1 MQGEGPGIRMQ
12 GMNTLAILSSPL
24 QWGILILVCLLV
36 FGAKRLPDIA
46 RALGRSLG
54 EFGKARRE
62 FEDALNNSSKE
73 PEKKD
78 EKPDEPD
85 KPQE

>member
-1 MQGEGPGIRMQ
+1 
-12 GMNTLAILSSPL
+12 MNTLAILSSPL

-46 RALGRSLG
+46 RSLGRSLG

-62 FEDALNNSSKE
+62 FEDALNNSTAGEKKAE
-73 PEKKD
+73 DAPEEKKD
-78 EKPDEPD
+78 DESKPAA
-85 KPQE
+85 

>member
-1 MQGEGPGIRMQ
+1 
-12 GMNTLAILSSPL
+12 MNTLAILSSPL

-62 FEDALNNSSKE
+62 FEDALNNSTAG
-73 PEKKD
+73 EKKAEAEEAPEAKKDD
-78 EKPDEPD
+78 ESKPAA
-85 KPQE
+85 

>member
-1 MQGEGPGIRMQ
+1 MAS
-12 GMNTLAILSSPL
+12 MNTLAIWTSPL

-46 RALGRSLG
+46 RALCRSLG

-62 FEDALNNSSKE
+62 FEDALNNSAKE
-73 PEKKD
+73 TEKKD

>member
-1 MQGEGPGIRMQ
+1 
-12 GMNTLAILSSPL
+12 MNTLAILSSPL

-62 FEDALNNSSKE
+62 FEDALNNSAAGEKKAE
-73 PEKKD
+73 DAPEEKKD
-78 EKPDEPD
+78 DESKPAA
-85 KPQE
+85 

>member
-1 MQGEGPGIRMQ
+1 
-12 GMNTLAILSSPL
+12 MNTLAILSSPL

-62 FEDALNNSSKE
+62 FEDALNNSAKE
-73 PEKKD
+73 AEKKD
-78 EKPDEPD
+78 EKNDDSDTPPA
-85 KPQE
+85 

>member
-1 MQGEGPGIRMQ
+1 
-12 GMNTLAILSSPL
+12 MNTLAILSSPL

-62 FEDALNNSSKE
+62 FEDALNNSAKE
-73 PEKKD
+73 AEKKD
-78 EKPDEPD
+78 AAPAEKADD
-85 KPQE
+85 DTKPAA

>member
-1 MQGEGPGIRMQ
+1 MV

-62 FEDALNNSSKE
+62 FEDALNNSARE
-73 PEKKD
+73 AGKKD
-78 EKPDEPD
+78 APAEGKDDDSTPAA
-85 KPQE
+85 

>member
-1 MQGEGPGIRMQ
+1 MNA
-12 GMNTLAILSSPL
+12 MNTLAILSSPL

-62 FEDALNNSSKE
+62 FEDALNNSAKE
-73 PEKKD
+73 AEKKV
-78 EKPDEPD
+78 EKNDDSDTPPA
-85 KPQE
+85 

>member
-1 MQGEGPGIRMQ
+1 MGT
-12 GMNTLAILSSPL
+12 MNTLAILSSPL

-62 FEDALNNSSKE
+62 FEDALNNSAKE
-73 PEKKD
+73 AEKKD
-78 EKPDEPD
+78 EKPDDSD
-85 KPQE
+85 KPSA

>member
-1 MQGEGPGIRMQ
+1 MNA
-12 GMNTLAILSSPL
+12 MNTLAILSSPL

-62 FEDALNNSSKE
+62 FEDALNNSAKE
-73 PEKKD
+73 TEKKD
-78 EKPDEPD
+78 EKTDDSDTPPA
-85 KPQE
+85 

>member
-1 MQGEGPGIRMQ
+1 M
-12 GMNTLAILSSPL
+12 
-24 QWGILILVCLLV
+24 CLLV

-62 FEDALNNSSKE
+62 FEDALNNSAKE
-73 PEKKD
+73 TGKKD
-78 EKPDEPD
+78 EKPDDSD
-85 KPQE
+85 KPSA

>member
-1 MQGEGPGIRMQ
+1 
-12 GMNTLAILSSPL
+12 MNTLAILSSPL

-62 FEDALNNSSKE
+62 FEDALNNSAAG
-73 PEKKD
+73 EKKAEDAPEAKKDD
-78 EKPDEPD
+78 ESKPAA
-85 KPQE
+85 

>member
-1 MQGEGPGIRMQ
+1 MNA
-12 GMNTLAILSSPL
+12 MNTLAILSSPL

-62 FEDALNNSSKE
+62 FEDALNNSAKE
-73 PEKKD
+73 AEKKD
-78 EKPDEPD
+78 EKNDDSDTPPA
-85 KPQE
+85 

>member
-1 MQGEGPGIRMQ
+1 MNA
-12 GMNTLAILSSPL
+12 MNTLAILSSPL

-62 FEDALNNSSKE
+62 FEDALNNSAKE
-73 PEKKD
+73 TEKKD
-78 EKPDEPD
+78 EKNDDSDTPPA
-85 KPQE
+85 

>member
-1 MQGEGPGIRMQ
+1 MNA
-12 GMNTLAILSSPL
+12 MNTLAILSSPL

-54 EFGKARRE
+54 EFDKARRE

-73 PEKKD
+73 LDKKD
-78 EKPDEPD
+78 KESNDTD
-85 KPQE
+85 KPAQ

>member
-1 MQGEGPGIRMQ
+1 
-12 GMNTLAILSSPL
+12 MNTLAILSSPL

-62 FEDALNNSSKE
+62 FEDALNNSAAG
-73 PEKKD
+73 EKKAEDAPEAKKDD
-78 EKPDEPD
+78 ESNPAA
-85 KPQE
+85 

>member
-1 MQGEGPGIRMQ
+1 MSAMS
-12 GMNTLAILSSPL
+12 TLAILSSPL

-73 PEKKD
+73 LDKKD
-78 EKPDEPD
+78 KESNDTD
-85 KPQE
+85 KPAQ

>member
-1 MQGEGPGIRMQ
+1 MNA
-12 GMNTLAILSSPL
+12 MNTLAILSSPL

-73 PEKKD
+73 LDKKD
-78 EKPDEPD
+78 KESKDTD
-85 KPQE
+85 KPAQ

>member
-1 MQGEGPGIRMQ
+1 MVA
-12 GMNTLAILSSPL
+12 MNTLAILSSPL

-62 FEDALNNSSKE
+62 FEDALNNSARE
-73 PEKKD
+73 TEKKEEPAAKAD
-78 EKPDEPD
+78 DDSKPAA
-85 KPQE
+85 